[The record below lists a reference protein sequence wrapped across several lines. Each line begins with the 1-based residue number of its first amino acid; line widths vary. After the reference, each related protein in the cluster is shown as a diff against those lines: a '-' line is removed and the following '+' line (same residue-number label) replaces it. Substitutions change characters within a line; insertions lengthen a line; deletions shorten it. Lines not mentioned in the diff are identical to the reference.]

1 MDKHKTWVIN
11 SEKQILSTRIF
22 DIFSL
27 DCYLPSK
34 DVKNDFISI
43 RTNDWVNTFALDEDG
58 KVLLVKQHRLGK
70 NLVTVEVPAGAI
82 NDNEP
87 PEVAALRELA
97 PGDRLD
103 MAKALRELEEETGH
117 VPGKLVLLRSINV
130 NPAIQNNRC
139 HFFLALDCKK
149 VKEPVLDPTE
159 ELELVLFEKEEVF
172 NAIFETDLIE
182 NSVTLMSIM
191 LAKEYLARKI
201 E

>member
-87 PEVAALRELA
+87 PEVA
-97 PGDRLD
+97 
-103 MAKALRELEEETGH
+103 ALRELEEETGH